1 MKIYYLFFLLIL
13 IQLNLVNNQ
22 DLNQP
27 TNDNPLNRDF
37 EKDME
42 ELDLSG
48 LEDDIENIEE
58 IAYKDSYTYV
68 TQIYIYVRIDG
79 DYSIYKSH
87 SNLMK
92 LGEKYM
98 TLLQNAMLNVQLK
111 KNGIG
116 EFICYYQKKDITE
129 NLATYFLIQKEIDY
143 IQIGFEKRFPEGRI
157 SPIVDAEKRKT
168 SSENIKDEL

>member
-48 LEDDIENIEE
+48 LEDDIESIFLTKYIMYNILL
-58 IAYKDSYTYV
+58 IILLIILLNK
-68 TQIYIYVRIDG
+68 I
-79 DYSIYKSH
+79 SI
-87 SNLMK
+87 
-92 LGEKYM
+92 
-98 TLLQNAMLNVQLK
+98 
-111 KNGIG
+111 
-116 EFICYYQKKDITE
+116 
-129 NLATYFLIQKEIDY
+129 
-143 IQIGFEKRFPEGRI
+143 
-157 SPIVDAEKRKT
+157 
-168 SSENIKDEL
+168 